1 MKRTSSMLS
10 PEGIHI
16 TQTCV
21 MTSYRYHNLKMD
33 KASNSLSMVERTSI
47 WTPILI
53 MDNTEQKLETL
64 NDKATFIEARKP
76 PSDLAQ
82 VQRRFLFLF
91 LYR

>member
-1 MKRTSSMLS
+1 MQHHSSMLS

-21 MTSYRYHNLKMD
+21 MTSYRFHNLKTD

-64 NDKATFIEARKP
+64 NDKATFIEAWNHP
-76 PSDLAQ
+76 AT
-82 VQRRFLFLF
+82 
-91 LYR
+91 